1 MRRSAFGLPVI
12 LCMLLCCGQA
22 FALDENF
29 IYKIDSLKWIT
40 YAPTNFNPLKKIY
53 PSDSSITED
62 LKLLF
67 DAGFNA
73 VITYGS
79 QEALAHIPR
88 IARECGFRG
97 VIMGIWNFKD
107 QVELDNA
114 IAMAE
119 YVDGYCVGNEG
130 LYLRY
135 ELAELKG
142 AISYVKSQTN
152 RPATTTEEIND
163 YAKGYIVE
171 LGDWVFPNVH
181 PYFSNAK
188 GPFEAARWV
197 KNHYR
202 IIKRSAPVNKPVI
215 FKEVSLPTRG
225 DGECNERKQKEFF
238 KLMEQGEVKFAYF
251 EAFDQY
257 WKCHLPVEP
266 YWGLFDKNRRPKKF
280 ASEKLKQINSGSRQ
294 KARIVPN

>member
-1 MRRSAFGLPVI
+1 MKKIAFGFAVI
-12 LCMLLCCGQA
+12 LCMFSWCGQT
-22 FALDENF
+22 FGLNDEF
-29 IYKIDSLKWIT
+29 VRKIDSLKWIT

-53 PSDSSITED
+53 PSGESIAQD

-79 QEALAHIPR
+79 QETLADIPR
-88 IARECGFRG
+88 IAREAGFQG
-97 VIMGIWNFKD
+97 VIMGIWDFKD
-107 QVELDNA
+107 QKELDNA
-114 IAMAE
+114 IAMAA

-130 LYLRY
+130 LYFRY
-135 ELAELKG
+135 ELNELKD
-142 AISYVKSQTN
+142 AITYVKTKTN
-152 RPATTTEEIND
+152 KPATTTEEIND

-188 GPFEAARWV
+188 SPFEAARWV

-202 IIKRSAPVNKPVI
+202 IVRRGAPANKPI
-215 FKEVSLPTRG
+215 LFKEVSLPTRG
-225 DGECNERKQKEFF
+225 DCECNEKRQKEFF
-238 KLMEQGEVKFAYF
+238 KLMEASEVRFAYF

-257 WKCHLPVEP
+257 WKRHHPVEP

-280 ASEKLKQINSGSRQ
+280 ASEKLKQCKDGSRL
-294 KARIVPN
+294 KARTILN